1 MKIFYC
7 VAEHCFSVN
16 IEENDSVIGRMT
28 PYEPFKVDAA
38 DATPLVFELDV
49 VPADQFP
56 SMADYKEDMFQDDDG
71 TQISAGHCD
80 GQPCFEFLLNGQRSA
95 RMVTNT
101 TYDHAIVTLENNR
114 LFGLGNCLMVMYAM
128 ATANRQTA
136 LFHASAIGLEDRV
149 YLFLGKSGT
158 GKSTHSSLWLKHIEG
173 TELMNDDNPIV
184 RMIDGQLW
192 VYGSPWS
199 GKTPCYRN
207 VKARLGAIV
216 DLSQAPHNKIRRL
229 KGIQAYAALMPAI
242 SGKRW
247 DSTLAEGL
255 HEMET
260 LLVQQA
266 PIFHLE
272 CLPDA
277 DAALTC
283 LHEVQTK

>member
-1 MKIFYC
+1 MLKGRFSKI
-7 VAEHCFSVN
+7 VAVLLAMILAGQSLCAQDGAFT
-16 IEENDSVIGRMT
+16 GFT
-28 PYEPFKVDAA
+28 PYSIFGAGDVLTQGSAFNKGMGGVGIATRNKRFINYLNPAA
-38 DATPLVFELDV
+38 VTARDSISFMAEMSVF
-49 VPADQFP
+49 
-56 SMADYKEDMFQDDDG
+56 
-71 TQISAGHCD
+71 
-80 GQPCFEFLLNGQRSA
+80 
-95 RMVTNT
+95 
-101 TYDHAIVTLENNR
+101 ENNR

-136 LFHASAIGLEDRV
+136 LFHASAIGLEDRA

-260 LLVQQA
+260 LLVRQA